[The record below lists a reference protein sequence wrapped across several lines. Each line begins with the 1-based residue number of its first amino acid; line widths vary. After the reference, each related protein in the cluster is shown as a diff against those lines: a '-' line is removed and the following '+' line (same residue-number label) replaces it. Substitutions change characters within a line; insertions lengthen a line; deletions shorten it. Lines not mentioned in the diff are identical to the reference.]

1 MKSAPLKVEVPT
13 VYPAISRAFHWL
25 TLVLVAAAFGL
36 VWAVPEGPATPQ
48 GDFFNAWH
56 RTIGIIVWLITLL
69 RLSWRLHAGVP
80 LPEGSLSPLERRA
93 SAAVHWLLYGFLI
106 AQPMLGYLAANL
118 WKSQTML
125 FNAVTMP
132 ALVSGSESL
141 KQPVEDIHIYAGY
154 TLLALIGGHSAAA
167 LYHHFWRRDGV
178 LRRMLPWRSHG
189 ETV

>member
-1 MKSAPLKVEVPT
+1 MNAVPLKAEVAPGYPT
-13 VYPAISRAFHWL
+13 ISRTFHWL

-69 RLSWRLHAGVP
+69 RLIWRAHAGVP
-80 LPEGSLSPLERRA
+80 SPEVSLNACERQA

-106 AQPMLGYLAANL
+106 AQPVLGYVAANL
-118 WKSQTML
+118 WNSHIML

-132 ALVSGSESL
+132 PLVAGNEALKE
-141 KQPVEDIHIYAGY
+141 PVEDIHIYAGY
-154 TLLALIGGHSAAA
+154 ALLALIGGHSAAA